1 MIGCIGSLG
10 LIHHGIRRGSFTKNL
25 AKAWMRTSLRLAKE
39 KYAAP
44 VVMVIDNAGCHGGI
58 ESILLEDEFQVHI
71 FLRLGPY
78 GPMLNPIET
87 IWSKIKAHV
96 NRNLS
101 LNLQNLLQNN
111 PENLSIVE
119 FRLRK
124 LEELMRESLRV
135 IDISSC
141 VNCISGVARHF
152 SAALALEDIIF

>member
-1 MIGCIGSLG
+1 
-10 LIHHGIRRGSFTKNL
+10 
-25 AKAWMRTSLRLAKE
+25 
-39 KYAAP
+39 
-44 VVMVIDNAGCHGGI
+44 MVISGLYYGDIKI
-58 ESILLEDEFQVHI
+58 EDTFVYEYT
-71 FLRLGPY
+71 RPY

-101 LNLQNLLQNN
+101 ANLQNLLQNN